1 MFAAGFVA
9 ALLGPLD
16 YMFGETLRVAVT
28 VAVALALLMALA
40 ARVNGWGFERAA
52 RNWLFVTSLVAIVL
66 FTQHSPYEGSGRELD
81 LTPFGDLKAARISV
95 HRRDLVLANIALF
108 MPFGA
113 ALAWR
118 GTRLVKTVSLGVL
131 LSVFAEALQYAGG
144 NGRIAQLEDLIYN
157 TLGTGFGWLLAGAAL
172 WLVRGSLTPR
182 PEAQPSRRSRT
193 PQLRS

>member
-1 MFAAGFVA
+1 MIGGVVA

-28 VAVALALLMALA
+28 VAIVLAVLMALGA
-40 ARVNGWGFERAA
+40 KAGGWGFERAA
-52 RNWLFVTSLVAIVL
+52 RNWLFLTGVAAIVL
-66 FTQHSPYEGSGRELD
+66 FTQHSPYEGTGRVLD

-108 MPFGA
+108 MPLGA

-118 GTRLVKTVSLGVL
+118 GTRFVKTVAVGVV
-131 LSVFAEALQYAGG
+131 LSVGAEALQYIGG

-157 TLGTGFGWLLAGAAL
+157 TFGTGLGWILAAACL
-172 WLVRGSLTPR
+172 WLARGSLVG
-182 PEAQPSRRSRT
+182 RT
-193 PQLRS
+193 DVQRA

>member
-16 YMFGETLRVAVT
+16 YMFGETLRVALT
-28 VAVALALLMALA
+28 VAIVLAVFMAFA

-52 RNWLFVTSLVAIVL
+52 RNWLFVTSLVTIVL
-66 FTQHSPYEGSGRELD
+66 FTQHSPYEGTGRVLD

-118 GTRLVKTVSLGVL
+118 GTRLVKTVALGVS
-131 LSVFAEALQYAGG
+131 LSVLAEVLQYAGG

-157 TLGTGFGWLLAGAAL
+157 TLGTGLGWVLAAACL

-182 PEAQPSRRSRT
+182 REPQPPRRSGT